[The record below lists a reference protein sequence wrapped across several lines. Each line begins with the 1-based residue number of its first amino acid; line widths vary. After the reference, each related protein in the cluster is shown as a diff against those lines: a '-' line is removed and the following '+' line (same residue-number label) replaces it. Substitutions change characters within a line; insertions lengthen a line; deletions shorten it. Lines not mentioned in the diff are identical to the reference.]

1 MTMGDYVLNADES
14 AFLASVNMRLDSL
27 FSPAASA
34 AGVDDGPPLPAAS
47 AVGVDDGVDNGP
59 PSPVTTAVGVDNGP
73 PSPVTTSPVT
83 NSGRLARRFRMRV
96 TNAPERVTRN
106 RPSENEAGCSGT
118 MCDKKR
124 KTGPDQMKT
133 LNACS
138 LKKIFGSEYDNAE
151 VNRTPAKDCWLKRL
165 YGHIVEK
172 RIAVLRG
179 CCAIQKR

>member
-1 MTMGDYVLNADES
+1 
-14 AFLASVNMRLDSL
+14 
-27 FSPAASA
+27 
-34 AGVDDGPPLPAAS
+34 
-47 AVGVDDGVDNGP
+47 
-59 PSPVTTAVGVDNGP
+59 
-73 PSPVTTSPVT
+73 
-83 NSGRLARRFRMRV
+83 MRV

-151 VNRTPAKDCWLKRL
+151 VNGTPAKRL
-165 YGHIVEK
+165 FGSKGYMDTLSEK

-179 CCAIQKR
+179 CCAIQRR